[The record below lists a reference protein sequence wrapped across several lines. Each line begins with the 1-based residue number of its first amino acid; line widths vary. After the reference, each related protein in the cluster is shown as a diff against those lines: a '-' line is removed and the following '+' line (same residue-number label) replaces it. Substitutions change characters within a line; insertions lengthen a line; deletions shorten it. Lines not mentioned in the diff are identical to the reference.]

1 MMSPQIHD
9 KHNQIKHQLFH
20 MKSSLFKM
28 I

>member
-1 MMSPQIHD
+1 MMSPQTRD
-9 KHNQIKHQLFH
+9 KHDQIKHQLFH

>member
-1 MMSPQIHD
+1 MSPQTRD
-9 KHNQIKHQLFH
+9 KHDQIKHQLFH